1 MPFAEGFQLS
11 VGGGGGG
18 VVEMGQM
25 GFGTKRGF
33 KVGELMRG
41 KEG

>member
-1 MPFAEGFQLS
+1 MS

-18 VVEMGQM
+18 VEMGQM

-33 KVGELMRG
+33 KVGQLMRG